1 MTIHS
6 QSVATVGCG
15 APQISAYARIVAQ
28 SLVSLRLKVEAL
40 LQTLSLFSLLET
52 PFSHTHQ
59 KHMSLDDAVVELL
72 KRVQVLEAKIAFL
85 ERILVGTVEE
95 E

>member
-1 MTIHS
+1 
-6 QSVATVGCG
+6 
-15 APQISAYARIVAQ
+15 
-28 SLVSLRLKVEAL
+28 
-40 LQTLSLFSLLET
+40 
-52 PFSHTHQ
+52 
-59 KHMSLDDAVVELL
+59 MSLDDAVVELL